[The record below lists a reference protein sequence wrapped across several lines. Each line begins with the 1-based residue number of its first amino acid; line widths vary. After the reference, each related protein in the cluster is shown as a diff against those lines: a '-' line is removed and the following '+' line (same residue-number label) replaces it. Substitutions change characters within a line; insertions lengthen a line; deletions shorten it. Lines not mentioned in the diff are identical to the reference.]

1 MDKKVIY
8 EILDK
13 KADELY
19 KLSDSI
25 WDEAELAF
33 EEYKSS
39 KIIIEALKNNGFEV
53 ENGLAGIET
62 AFSGKYGEGKP
73 VIAFLGEYDAL
84 TNLSQEAGCTYKK
97 PVVEGGCGHGC
108 GHNLLGAGNL
118 AAAIGVKEYLEK
130 TGKPGTVI
138 YFGCP
143 GEEGGSGK
151 AFMAREGVFDNVDI
165 ALSWH
170 PGDVNS
176 VSSGSSLANIQAI
189 YHFKGV
195 SAHAACNPEKGRS
208 ALDAVELMD
217 VGVNY
222 LREHIISEAR
232 VHYAITNSGG
242 PFPGVVQPEAEVV
255 YLIRAPKISQ
265 VQEIYER
272 INKIASGAALMT
284 ETTVNI
290 DFVKA
295 CSEVIPN
302 KVLEKVLYS
311 NMKEVPSVK
320 YSSEEMEFADAI
332 HDTTNDDDEYLIKSA
347 QGLPEDLMEE
357 VLKNKGKSI
366 YDFVF
371 PLVHS
376 EESYSASTDVGDVSH
391 VCPTAQIGAASW
403 AAGTSAH
410 SWQATAQGK
419 GGIAHKS
426 ILYVGKVL
434 AGAAVDLIES
444 PEVIVNAKEEHRKR
458 VGNKFISPIPK
469 EVKHRKLGR

>member
-1 MDKKVIY
+1 MDKQEIY

-19 KLSDSI
+19 ELSDSI
-25 WDEAELAF
+25 WNEAELAF

-39 KIIIEALKNNGFEV
+39 EKIIKVLENNGFKV
-53 ENGLAGIET
+53 EKGIAGIET
-62 AFSGKYGEGKP
+62 AFAGKYGEGKP
-73 VIAFLGEYDAL
+73 VIGFLGEFDAL
-84 TNLSQEAGCTYKK
+84 TNLSQEAGCTFKK

-108 GHNLLGAGNL
+108 GHNLLGTGNL
-118 AAAIGVKEYLEK
+118 AAAIGVKEYLQK
-130 TGKPGTVI
+130 TGKSGTVV

-151 AFMAREGVFDNVDI
+151 AFMARDGVFDSVDV

-170 PGDVNS
+170 PGEMNT

-189 YHFKGV
+189 YHFKGL

-217 VGVNY
+217 IGVNY

-255 YLIRAPKISQ
+255 YLIRAPKIGQ

-284 ETTVNI
+284 ETTVCV

-295 CSEVIPN
+295 CSEIVPN
-302 KVLEKVLYS
+302 KVLEEVLYS
-311 NMKEVPSVK
+311 NMKQVPLLK
-320 YSSEEMEFADAI
+320 YSREEMEFADAI
-332 HDTTNDDDEYLIKSA
+332 HETTNDGDEYLIKSA
-347 QGLPEDLMEE
+347 QNLPDDLKEN
-357 VLKNKGKSI
+357 VLRNRGKSV
-366 YDFVF
+366 YDFVY

-376 EESYSASTDVGDVSH
+376 EKSYSASTDVGDVSH
-391 VCPTAQIGAASW
+391 VCPTAQIDAASW
-403 AAGTSAH
+403 VAGTAAH

-426 ILYVGKVL
+426 ILYVGKIL
-434 AGAAVDLIES
+434 SGAAIDLLDNPQI
-444 PEVIVNAKEEHRKR
+444 IDDAKEEHRKR
-458 VGNKFISPIPK
+458 VGDKFVSPIPK
-469 EVKHRKLGR
+469 EVKHRKLG